1 VFLQK
6 DASPEDLGL
15 WKEEHIEKLA
25 ANKSIYCEQIQFLEF
40 NWRMLVEKLAQHLH
54 GRHKRSRDQ
63 GGWDSV
69 APWDSYH
76 ESEKP
81 IALDEN
87 GIHKVIADFKA
98 ATIRA
103 VKAGYQVMEIHA
115 ACVYCISF
123 FLLINVRTDAYG
135 GSFEQNSSDT

>member
-1 VFLQK
+1 VSQNSVPGIQLAHAGRK
-6 DASPEDLGL
+6 ASAASPWNGGR
-15 WKEEHIEKLA
+15 KVA
-25 ANKSIYCEQIQFLEF
+25 A
-40 NWRMLVEKLAQHLH
+40 
-54 GRHKRSRDQ
+54 DQ

-69 APWDSYH
+69 VSSGIAYH
-76 ESEKP
+76 ESEKAP

-115 ACVYCISF
+115 AHGYLLHQ
-123 FLLINVRTDAYG
+123 FLFPI
-135 GSFEQNSSDT
+135 QC